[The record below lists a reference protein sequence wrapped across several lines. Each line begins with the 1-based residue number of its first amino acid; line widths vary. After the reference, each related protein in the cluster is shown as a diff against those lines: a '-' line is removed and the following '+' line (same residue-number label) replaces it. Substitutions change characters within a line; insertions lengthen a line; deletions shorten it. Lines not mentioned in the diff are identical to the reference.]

1 MKHEISTEWIDL
13 TVNDGDGTSV
23 MAGYLARPAAP
34 GPHPNVLVG
43 FEMFGV
49 TGYIRGVVQRLARL
63 GYSALAPDF
72 YHRLGDRVELSAD
85 AEGRE
90 RGFKLLT
97 GIHRDG
103 VRQDVQAAI
112 AYLAGQPG
120 GSNRTAMLGLSVG
133 GHIAYYAATQLPL
146 AALIVCYPGWLTG
159 TDIPLSQPEPTL
171 ALTPRI
177 ADLGT
182 PVLFLV
188 GDQDHLVTTEQ
199 RGLIAGQLDG
209 AGVQHEMIVYP
220 DTPHGFLCQERDTYR
235 PAAAEDA
242 WSHITALLSGTLV
255 PA

>member
-13 TVNDGDGTSV
+13 TVNDRDGTSV

-146 AALIVCYPGWLTG
+146 AALIVCYPGFGPHPANRRPRHTRA
-159 TDIPLSQPEPTL
+159 LSRRRPGPSGHHRATRPDRRPTRRRRSP
-171 ALTPRI
+171 T
-177 ADLGT
+177 
-182 PVLFLV
+182 
-188 GDQDHLVTTEQ
+188 
-199 RGLIAGQLDG
+199 
-209 AGVQHEMIVYP
+209 
-220 DTPHGFLCQERDTYR
+220 
-235 PAAAEDA
+235 
-242 WSHITALLSGTLV
+242 
-255 PA
+255 